1 MKKVIP
7 VERTGFATR
16 CVHAGVYKDSE
27 YNSVVTPL
35 YPSSTFYFERPR
47 ETSGYDYSRTANPTR
62 RALEENLA
70 SLEEGAGATAVT
82 TGMAAVTV
90 ALHLL
95 DEGAHVVTSPEIYG
109 GTYRLFADYLPKR
122 NFRFSFVDMTDL
134 DATRAA
140 VAAGCDMVW
149 IETPSNPLLHIVD
162 IAGVCE
168 VAREVGALSVVD
180 NTFMTPYL
188 QKPLKLGADI
198 SLHSATKY
206 LNGHS
211 DVVSGAL
218 IAGSAEL
225 AERIA
230 ATANALGVTSS
241 PWDAWLVLRGVKTL
255 PLRMEAHQR
264 NAAALVEFLRVRSEV
279 EKVYYPGLPDHPGH
293 ELAARQQTGFGG
305 IVSFDIRGGE
315 DAAFALIQGVS
326 LYNFAE
332 SLGGVESLIEHPASM
347 SHGAM
352 SESALKEAG
361 IGAGTI
367 RVSVGIEAADD
378 LLTDLQRGF
387 EIAFG

>member
-1 MKKVIP
+1 MKKEIP
-7 VERTGFATR
+7 LEQIAFATR

-35 YPSSTFYFERPR
+35 YPSSTYYFEGPR
-47 ETSGYDYSRTANPTR
+47 QTSGYDYSRTANPTR
-62 RALEENLA
+62 KALEENLA
-70 SLEEGAGATAVT
+70 SLEEGAGATSVT
-82 TGMAAVTV
+82 TGMAAVTT

-95 DEGAHVVTSPEIYG
+95 DEGARIVTSPEIYG

-134 DATRAA
+134 DATR
-140 VAAGCDMVW
+140 VAIDEGCDMVW

-162 IAGVCE
+162 IAAVCDI
-168 VAREVGALSVVD
+168 ARRAGALSVVD

-188 QKPLKLGADI
+188 QKPLQLGADI

-218 IAGSAEL
+218 IARTPEL
-225 AERIA
+225 AEQIA
-230 ATANALGVTSS
+230 ATANALGITSS

-264 NAAALVEFLRVRSEV
+264 NAQALVGFLQSRDEV
-279 EKVYYPGLPDHPGH
+279 EKIYYPGLPDHPGH
-293 ELAARQQTGFGG
+293 ALAASQQTGFGG
-305 IVSFDIRGGE
+305 IVSFDIAGGE
-315 DAAFALIQGVS
+315 EKAFALIRGVG

-367 RVSVGIEAADD
+367 RISAGIEAADD
-378 LLTDLQRGF
+378 LVNDLRSGF
-387 EIAFG
+387 ETAFN

>member
-1 MKKVIP
+1 MKKELP
-7 VERTGFATR
+7 LQQTGFATR
-16 CVHAGVYKDSE
+16 CVHAGVYKDTE

-35 YPSSTFYFERPR
+35 YPSSTFYFEGPR
-47 ETSGYDYSRTANPTR
+47 QTSGYDYSRTANPTR

-70 SLEEGAGATAVT
+70 SLEQGAGATAVT
-82 TGMAAVTV
+82 TGMAAVTA

-95 DEGAHVVTSPEIYG
+95 GEGAHVVTSSEIYG

-122 NFRFSFVDMTDL
+122 NFRFSFVDMTNL
-134 DATRAA
+134 DAVRAA
-140 VAAGCDMVW
+140 TAGGCEMIW

-168 VAREVGALSVVD
+168 IAREAGALSVVD

-188 QKPLKLGADI
+188 QKPLLLGADI

-218 IAGSAEL
+218 IARTPEL

-230 ATANALGVTSS
+230 ATANALGITSS

-264 NAAALVEFLRVRSEV
+264 NAALLAEYLQSRDEV
-279 EKVYYPGLPDHPGH
+279 ARVYYPGLPEHPGH
-293 ELAARQQTGFGG
+293 ALAGRQQSGFGG
-305 IVSFDIRGGE
+305 IVSFDLNGGE
-315 DAAFALIQGVS
+315 EQAFALIKGLR

-352 SESALKEAG
+352 SEMALREAG

-367 RVSVGIEAADD
+367 RVSAGIEAADD

-387 EIAFG
+387 EAAFG